1 MKKTFLLA
9 LIFVFTFFNSF
20 SQNNTSSKEAKE
32 LKKRILIVGL
42 EEKNPKMLKKLKGK
56 ELEFYQ
62 NQVDGNNYA
71 LQTSIEK
78 YWKYNGEI
86 KYLPLTEAKA
96 LLKSKSKEYALL
108 TINKYT
114 DYEIKHEGKGWT
126 RDKSLSTN
134 PKGDPMMLK
143 YDPGTRYTEAANQIS
158 YLSIDMPSNIIY
170 VNLPNLLVSQPD
182 AVYGVMQMQY
192 ILNRLCEN
200 EKLSYRDVVKERNG
214 ANLKN
219 KTLLLCKDDLDKKLT
234 EDAIKKIYP
243 YKFKIAS
250 LEEINQ
256 AIVDLSPEY
265 VIAQIV
271 SVQGG
276 KGNVFV
282 HFLSETSNGCIDG
295 LVMPSFAIGLKGS
308 NLITYNQRIK
318 DKQLKEYTEIA
329 NGK

>member
-1 MKKTFLLA
+1 MKRSLLMV
-9 LIFVFTFFNSF
+9 LIFGVGFLNSF
-20 SQNNTSSKEAKE
+20 SQNNTSSKEAIE

-42 EEKNPKMLKKLKGK
+42 EEQNPKMLKKLKGK

-78 YWKYNGEI
+78 YWKYNSEI
-86 KYLPLTEAKA
+86 KYLPLKEAKA
-96 LLKSKSKEYALL
+96 LLKSKPKEYALL

-114 DYEIKHEGKGWT
+114 DYEIKHIGKGWT
-126 RDKSLSTN
+126 RDKSLNSNLSSN
-134 PKGDPMMLK
+134 PSMLK

-170 VNLPNLLVSQPD
+170 VNLPNLLVSFPD
-182 AVYGVMQMQY
+182 GVYGVMQMQY
-192 ILNRLCEN
+192 ILDHLCEN

-234 EDAIKKIYP
+234 EAAIKKIYP

-250 LEEINQ
+250 LDEINQ
-256 AIVDLSPEY
+256 AIVDLSPDY

-295 LVMPSFAIGLKGS
+295 LVMPSFAIGIKGT

-318 DKQLKEYTEIA
+318 EKQLKEYLEIA
-329 NGK
+329 DSK